1 MTAHRTSAEAV
12 QADDTSAESYATPA
26 IGGAD
31 TQSVRHD
38 ADYAEGLACARR
50 GDFKGAANAFLRSER
65 GNPNSPAAQMRAMIA
80 DIYDF
85 RNTDMINP

>member
-1 MTAHRTSAEAV
+1 MTAHRTSAETV
-12 QADDTSAESYATPA
+12 QADGTSAENPVTPA
-26 IGGAD
+26 TGGAD
-31 TQSVRHD
+31 TQPVRHD
-38 ADYAEGLACARR
+38 PDYTEGLACAQR

-65 GNPNSPAAQMRAMIA
+65 GNPDSPASQMRAMLA